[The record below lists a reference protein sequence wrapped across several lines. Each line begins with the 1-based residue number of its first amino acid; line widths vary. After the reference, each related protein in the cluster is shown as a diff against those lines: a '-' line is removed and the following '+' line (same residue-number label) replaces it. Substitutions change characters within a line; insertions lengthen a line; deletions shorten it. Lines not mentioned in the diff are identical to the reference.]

1 MGEIDPSDIYNH
13 FKPYREDMRAW
24 IHDIS
29 EGESAF
35 DTEDINKR
43 PYKIVYGEIVVHNNK
58 HVDKDV
64 YKRQGKYLN
73 DFPCISNPT
82 STK

>member
-1 MGEIDPSDIYNH
+1 MGEIDSSDIYHH

-35 DTEDINKR
+35 DNEDINKR
-43 PYKIVYGEIVVHNNK
+43 PHKIVDGELLFIITNMVINIQDNVGIK
-58 HVDKDV
+58 LVLV
-64 YKRQGKYLN
+64 
-73 DFPCISNPT
+73 CILIWLI
-82 STK
+82 

>member
-1 MGEIDPSDIYNH
+1 MGEIDPSDIYHH

-35 DTEDINKR
+35 DNEDINKR
-43 PYKIVYGEIVVHNNK
+43 PHKIVDGEN
-58 HVDKDV
+58 
-64 YKRQGKYLN
+64 
-73 DFPCISNPT
+73 CCS
-82 STK
+82 

>member
-1 MGEIDPSDIYNH
+1 MGEIDPSDIYHH

-35 DTEDINKR
+35 DNEDINKR
-43 PYKIVYGEIVVHNNK
+43 PYKIVDGEIVVHNNMVINIQDNVGIK
-58 HVDKDV
+58 LVLV
-64 YKRQGKYLN
+64 
-73 DFPCISNPT
+73 CILIWLI
-82 STK
+82 

>member
-1 MGEIDPSDIYNH
+1 MGEIDSSDIYHH

-35 DTEDINKR
+35 DNEDIK
-43 PYKIVYGEIVVHNNK
+43 
-58 HVDKDV
+58 KDPIKLLMEKLLFIITNMV
-64 YKRQGKYLN
+64 INIQDNVGIKLVLV
-73 DFPCISNPT
+73 CILIWLI
-82 STK
+82 